1 MNIQDIARLAGV
13 SASTVSKVMNGKDR
27 DISEDTKKKVLKVI
41 EEQNYIP
48 YFKFREKEGLKN
60 RLIGLIVRRENR
72 EREAITVS
80 AEQAARSKG
89 YGLVIRYADPG
100 DDLCEYVEEMARKQ
114 VSGVMIDSEKKIS
127 CGRLESTAVYL
138 NQTKQFDR
146 HERVS
151 FYYRLSEAGRMAAE
165 RLMKEGHQKSPVLS
179 AGRTIPYW
187 RDTGWQYRAI
197 ICRFSRRG
205 PTKAN
210 RWSPVEKY
218 GIRQC
223 LTEEVTAVICGS
235 ADIACCVWKMMERTR
250 TPIPDALS
258 MIVVGDGP
266 VLKLLGDGITAVRLP
281 AGQMARNA
289 AECLTE
295 MIQAQ
300 KEMELMR
307 KFSPEIA
314 ERRSIV
320 YPAQEK
326 LGEKIIVVGSMNMD
340 VTLEASRIPVKGETQ
355 LAEKLYVFPGG
366 KGANQAVGAGKL
378 GGQVYMIGCLGNDMD
393 GRELYTSLIEN
404 HVHMDGV
411 LFDTAL
417 PSGKAYINVDQ
428 DGESTI
434 VVYQGANR
442 SLNQSQIQ
450 KCRYLFESAA
460 YCLLSME
467 IPDEIVEYTIRIC
480 RRTGTKVILKPSATE
495 RMKEELY
502 ADVEYFIPNENELH
516 LLVPGSMGIEEK
528 ARLLRE
534 KGVENVIVTLGARG
548 CYLVNGELSMYF
560 GGSGFEAVDTTGGAD
575 SFISAL
581 AVCLSEGKPL
591 VQAVRFAIYA
601 SGITVTRYGVQPALP
616 DRRAVDVYEDEIYG
630 PQTMTEERMWKSD

>member
-27 DISEDTKKKVLKVI
+27 DISEETKKKVLKVI
-41 EEQNYIP
+41 EEKHYVP

-60 RLIGLIVRRENR
+60 RLIGLIVRRDNR
-72 EREAITVS
+72 EREAITVN
-80 AEQAARSKG
+80 AEQAARLKG
-89 YGLVIRYADPG
+89 YGLVIRYAEPG
-100 DDLCEYVEEMARKQ
+100 DDLSEYVEELARKQ
-114 VSGVMIDSEKKIS
+114 VSGVIIDSEREAA
-127 CGRLESTAVYL
+127 CGRLENTAVYL
-138 NQTKQFDR
+138 NQTKEFDR
-146 HERVS
+146 RERVS
-151 FYYRLSEAGRMAAE
+151 FYYRLSEAGRIGTE
-165 RLMKEGHQKSPVLS
+165 RLIQEGHHKIACIVH
-179 AGRTIPYW
+179 R
-187 RDTGWQYRAI
+187 RDRSVMEGCKMAVQSHNLPLQPAWFYEGDNLEAI
-197 ICRFSRRG
+197 
-205 PTKAN
+205 
-210 RWSPVEKY
+210 EKY

-223 LTEEVTAVICGS
+223 LTEEMTAVICG
-235 ADIACCVWKMMERTR
+235 
-250 TPIPDALS
+250 
-258 MIVVGDGP
+258 
-266 VLKLLGDGITAVRLP
+266 
-281 AGQMARNA
+281 
-289 AECLTE
+289 
-295 MIQAQ
+295 
-300 KEMELMR
+300 
-307 KFSPEIA
+307 SPEIA

-320 YPAQEK
+320 RPAQDK

-355 LAEKLYVFPGG
+355 IAEKLYVFPGG

-393 GRELYTSLIEN
+393 GRELYTSLVEN

-411 LFDTAL
+411 LFDTVL

-428 DGESTI
+428 GGESTI

-467 IPDEIVEYTIRIC
+467 IPDEIVEYTIRTC
-480 RRTGTKVILKPSATE
+480 RRTGTEVILKPSAIE
-495 RMKEELY
+495 QVKEELY
-502 ADVEYFIPNENELH
+502 ADVSYFIPNENELH
-516 LLVPGSMGIEEK
+516 LLVPGDMSIEEK
-528 ARLLRE
+528 AELLRK
-534 KGVENVIVTLGARG
+534 KGVKNVIVTLGARG
-548 CYLVNGELSMYF
+548 CYLANGQVSMYF
-560 GGSGFEAVDTTGGAD
+560 EGSGFEAVDTTGGAD

-630 PQTMTEERMWKSD
+630 WQSTTGERT

>member
-27 DISEDTKKKVLKVI
+27 DISEETKKKVLKVI
-41 EEQNYIP
+41 EEKHYVP

-60 RLIGLIVRRENR
+60 RLIGLIVRRDNR
-72 EREAITVS
+72 EREAITVN
-80 AEQAARSKG
+80 AEQAARLKG
-89 YGLVIRYADPG
+89 YGLVIRYAEPG
-100 DDLCEYVEEMARKQ
+100 DDLSEYVEELARKQ
-114 VSGVMIDSEKKIS
+114 VPGVIIDSERKAA
-127 CGRLESTAVYL
+127 CGRLENTAVYL
-138 NQTKQFDR
+138 NQTKEFDR
-146 HERVS
+146 RERVS
-151 FYYRLSEAGRMAAE
+151 FYYRLSEAGRIGTE
-165 RLMKEGHQKSPVLS
+165 RLIQEGHHKIACIVH
-179 AGRTIPYW
+179 R
-187 RDTGWQYRAI
+187 RDRSVMEGCKMAVQSHNLPLQPAWFYEGENLEAI
-197 ICRFSRRG
+197 
-205 PTKAN
+205 
-210 RWSPVEKY
+210 EKY

-235 ADIACCVWKMMERTR
+235 
-250 TPIPDALS
+250 
-258 MIVVGDGP
+258 
-266 VLKLLGDGITAVRLP
+266 
-281 AGQMARNA
+281 
-289 AECLTE
+289 
-295 MIQAQ
+295 
-300 KEMELMR
+300 
-307 KFSPEIA
+307 PEIA

-320 YPAQEK
+320 RPAQDK

-355 LAEKLYVFPGG
+355 IAEKLYVFPGG

-393 GRELYTSLIEN
+393 GRELYTSLVEN

-411 LFDTAL
+411 LFDTVL

-428 DGESTI
+428 GGESTI

-480 RRTGTKVILKPSATE
+480 RRTGAEVILKPSATE
-495 RMKEELY
+495 QVKEELY
-502 ADVEYFIPNENELH
+502 ADVSYFIPNENELH
-516 LLVPGSMGIEEK
+516 LLVPGDMSIEEK
-528 ARLLRE
+528 AELLRK
-534 KGVENVIVTLGARG
+534 KGVKNVIVTLGARG
-548 CYLVNGELSMYF
+548 CYLANGQASMYF
-560 GGSGFEAVDTTGGAD
+560 EGSGFEAVDTTGGAD

-630 PQTMTEERMWKSD
+630 RQSTTGERT

>member
-27 DISEDTKKKVLKVI
+27 DISEETKKKVLKVI
-41 EEQNYIP
+41 EEQHYVP

-60 RLIGLIVRRENR
+60 RLIGLIVRRDNR
-72 EREAITVS
+72 ERETITVS
-80 AEQAARSKG
+80 AEQAAREKG
-89 YGLVIRYADPG
+89 FGLVIRYAGQSDE
-100 DDLCEYVEEMARKQ
+100 LSEYVEELARRQ
-114 VSGVMIDSEKKIS
+114 VSGVIIDSRKKIA
-127 CGRLESTAVYL
+127 CGRLENAAVYL
-138 NQTKQFDR
+138 NETKEFER
-146 HERVS
+146 SERVS
-151 FYYRLSEAGRMAAE
+151 FYYRLSEAGRLAAE
-165 RLMKEGHQKSPVLS
+165 RLMKEGHHKIACIVHRRDRSVLEGYRMAVQGRNLPLQPV
-179 AGRTIPYW
+179 
-187 RDTGWQYRAI
+187 
-197 ICRFSRRG
+197 
-205 PTKAN
+205 
-210 RWSPVEKY
+210 WSYEGETLEEIEKY

-235 ADIACCVWKMMERTR
+235 ADIACCVWKLMERTR

-258 MIVVGDGP
+258 VIAVGDDP
-266 VLKLLGDGITAVRLP
+266 VLEHLGDGITAIRLP
-281 AGQMARNA
+281 AAQMARDA
-289 AECLTE
+289 AGCLTE
-295 MIQAQ
+295 MIQEQ

-320 YPAQEK
+320 RPAQEK

-340 VTLEASRIPVKGETQ
+340 VTLEVSRIPVEGETQ

-393 GRELYTSLIEN
+393 GRQLYTSLTEN

-411 LFDTAL
+411 LFDTVL

-428 DGESTI
+428 NGESTI

-442 SLNQSQIQ
+442 SLNRSQIQ

-467 IPDEIVEYTIRIC
+467 IPDDIVEYTIKLC
-480 RRTGTKVILKPSATE
+480 RRTGTKVILKPSAAE
-495 RMKEELY
+495 QMKEELY
-502 ADVEYFIPNENELH
+502 EDVCYFIPNENELH
-516 LLVPGSMGIEEK
+516 LLVPGSGSMEEK
-528 ARLLRE
+528 AEFLRK

-548 CYLVNGELSMYF
+548 CYLTNENVSGYF
-560 GGSGFEAVDTTGGAD
+560 EGSGFEAVDTTGGAD

-591 VQAVRFAIYA
+591 AQAVRFAVYA

-616 DRRAVDVYEDEIYG
+616 DRRAVDIYEEEIYG
-630 PQTMTEERMWKSD
+630 RHTMTGERM

>member
-1 MNIQDIARLAGV
+1 
-13 SASTVSKVMNGKDR
+13 
-27 DISEDTKKKVLKVI
+27 
-41 EEQNYIP
+41 
-48 YFKFREKEGLKN
+48 
-60 RLIGLIVRRENR
+60 
-72 EREAITVS
+72 
-80 AEQAARSKG
+80 
-89 YGLVIRYADPG
+89 
-100 DDLCEYVEEMARKQ
+100 
-114 VSGVMIDSEKKIS
+114 
-127 CGRLESTAVYL
+127 
-138 NQTKQFDR
+138 
-146 HERVS
+146 
-151 FYYRLSEAGRMAAE
+151 
-165 RLMKEGHQKSPVLS
+165 
-179 AGRTIPYW
+179 
-187 RDTGWQYRAI
+187 
-197 ICRFSRRG
+197 
-205 PTKAN
+205 
-210 RWSPVEKY
+210 
-218 GIRQC
+218 
-223 LTEEVTAVICGS
+223 
-235 ADIACCVWKMMERTR
+235 MERTR

-314 ERRSIV
+314 ECRSIV
-320 YPAQEK
+320 HPAQEK

-516 LLVPGSMGIEEK
+516 LLVPGSMGMEEK
-528 ARLLRE
+528 ARLLE
-534 KGVENVIVTLGARG
+534 K
-548 CYLVNGELSMYF
+548 
-560 GGSGFEAVDTTGGAD
+560 
-575 SFISAL
+575 
-581 AVCLSEGKPL
+581 
-591 VQAVRFAIYA
+591 
-601 SGITVTRYGVQPALP
+601 
-616 DRRAVDVYEDEIYG
+616 
-630 PQTMTEERMWKSD
+630 

>member
-27 DISEDTKKKVLKVI
+27 DISEETKKKVLKVI
-41 EEQNYIP
+41 EEKHYVP

-60 RLIGLIVRRENR
+60 RLIGLIVRRDNR
-72 EREAITVS
+72 EREAITVN
-80 AEQAARSKG
+80 AEQAARLKG
-89 YGLVIRYADPG
+89 YGLVIRYAEPG
-100 DDLCEYVEEMARKQ
+100 DDLSEYVEELARKQ
-114 VSGVMIDSEKKIS
+114 VSGVIIDSERKAA
-127 CGRLESTAVYL
+127 CGRLENTAVYL
-138 NQTKQFDR
+138 NQTKEFDR
-146 HERVS
+146 RERVS
-151 FYYRLSEAGRMAAE
+151 FYYRLSEAGRIGTE
-165 RLMKEGHQKSPVLS
+165 RLIQEGHHKIACIVH
-179 AGRTIPYW
+179 R
-187 RDTGWQYRAI
+187 RDRSVMEGCKMAVQSHNLPLQPAWFYEGENLEAI
-197 ICRFSRRG
+197 
-205 PTKAN
+205 
-210 RWSPVEKY
+210 EKY

-235 ADIACCVWKMMERTR
+235 
-250 TPIPDALS
+250 
-258 MIVVGDGP
+258 
-266 VLKLLGDGITAVRLP
+266 
-281 AGQMARNA
+281 
-289 AECLTE
+289 
-295 MIQAQ
+295 
-300 KEMELMR
+300 
-307 KFSPEIA
+307 PEIA

-320 YPAQEK
+320 RPAQDK

-355 LAEKLYVFPGG
+355 IAEKLYVFPGG

-393 GRELYTSLIEN
+393 GRELYTSLVEN

-411 LFDTAL
+411 LFDTVL

-428 DGESTI
+428 GGESTI

-467 IPDEIVEYTIRIC
+467 IPDEIVEYTIRTC
-480 RRTGTKVILKPSATE
+480 RRTGTEVILKPSATE
-495 RMKEELY
+495 QVKEELY
-502 ADVEYFIPNENELH
+502 ADVSYFIPNENELH
-516 LLVPGSMGIEEK
+516 LLVPGDMSIEEK
-528 ARLLRE
+528 AELLRK
-534 KGVENVIVTLGARG
+534 KGVKNVIVTLGARG
-548 CYLVNGELSMYF
+548 CYLANGQVSMYF
-560 GGSGFEAVDTTGGAD
+560 EGSGFEAVDTTGGAD

-630 PQTMTEERMWKSD
+630 RQSTTGERM

>member
-27 DISEDTKKKVLKVI
+27 DISEETKKKVLKVI
-41 EEQNYIP
+41 EEKHYVP

-60 RLIGLIVRRENR
+60 RLIGLIVRRDNR
-72 EREAITVS
+72 EREAITVN
-80 AEQAARSKG
+80 AEQAARLKG
-89 YGLVIRYADPG
+89 YGLVIRYAEPG
-100 DDLCEYVEEMARKQ
+100 DDLSEYVEELARKQ
-114 VSGVMIDSEKKIS
+114 VSGVIIDSERKAA
-127 CGRLESTAVYL
+127 CGRLENTAVYL
-138 NQTKQFDR
+138 NQTKEFDR
-146 HERVS
+146 RERVS
-151 FYYRLSEAGRMAAE
+151 FYYRLSEAGRIGTE
-165 RLMKEGHQKSPVLS
+165 RLIQEGHHKIACIVH
-179 AGRTIPYW
+179 R
-187 RDTGWQYRAI
+187 RDRSVMEGCKMAVQSHNLPLQPAWFYEGENLEAI
-197 ICRFSRRG
+197 
-205 PTKAN
+205 
-210 RWSPVEKY
+210 EKY

-235 ADIACCVWKMMERTR
+235 
-250 TPIPDALS
+250 
-258 MIVVGDGP
+258 
-266 VLKLLGDGITAVRLP
+266 
-281 AGQMARNA
+281 
-289 AECLTE
+289 
-295 MIQAQ
+295 
-300 KEMELMR
+300 
-307 KFSPEIA
+307 PEIA

-320 YPAQEK
+320 RPAQDK

-355 LAEKLYVFPGG
+355 IAEKLYVFPGG

-393 GRELYTSLIEN
+393 GRELYTSLVEN

-411 LFDTAL
+411 LFDTVL

-428 DGESTI
+428 GGESTI

-467 IPDEIVEYTIRIC
+467 IPDEIVEYTIRTC
-480 RRTGTKVILKPSATE
+480 RRTGTEVILKPSATE
-495 RMKEELY
+495 QVKEELY
-502 ADVEYFIPNENELH
+502 ADVSYFIPNENELH
-516 LLVPGSMGIEEK
+516 LLVPGDMSIEEK
-528 ARLLRE
+528 AELLRK
-534 KGVENVIVTLGARG
+534 KGVKNVIVTLGARG
-548 CYLVNGELSMYF
+548 CYLANGQVSMYF
-560 GGSGFEAVDTTGGAD
+560 EGSGFEAVDTTGGAD

-630 PQTMTEERMWKSD
+630 RQSTTGERT

>member
-27 DISEDTKKKVLKVI
+27 DISEETKKKVLKVI
-41 EEQNYIP
+41 EEKHYVP

-60 RLIGLIVRRENR
+60 RLIGLIVRKDNR
-72 EREAITVS
+72 EREAITVN
-80 AEQAARSKG
+80 AEQAARLKG
-89 YGLVIRYADPG
+89 YGLVIRYAEPG
-100 DDLCEYVEEMARKQ
+100 DDLSEYVEELARKQ
-114 VSGVMIDSEKKIS
+114 VSGVIIDSEREAA
-127 CGRLESTAVYL
+127 CGRLENTAVYL
-138 NQTKQFDR
+138 NQTKEFDR
-146 HERVS
+146 RERVS
-151 FYYRLSEAGRMAAE
+151 FYYRLSEAGRIGTE
-165 RLMKEGHQKSPVLS
+165 RLIQEGHHKIACIVH
-179 AGRTIPYW
+179 R
-187 RDTGWQYRAI
+187 RDRSVMEGCKMAVQSHNLPLQPAWFYEGENLEAI
-197 ICRFSRRG
+197 
-205 PTKAN
+205 
-210 RWSPVEKY
+210 EKY

-235 ADIACCVWKMMERTR
+235 
-250 TPIPDALS
+250 
-258 MIVVGDGP
+258 
-266 VLKLLGDGITAVRLP
+266 
-281 AGQMARNA
+281 
-289 AECLTE
+289 
-295 MIQAQ
+295 
-300 KEMELMR
+300 
-307 KFSPEIA
+307 PEIA

-320 YPAQEK
+320 RPAQDK

-355 LAEKLYVFPGG
+355 IAEKLYVFPGG

-393 GRELYTSLIEN
+393 GRELYTSLVEN

-411 LFDTAL
+411 LFDTVL

-428 DGESTI
+428 GGESTI

-467 IPDEIVEYTIRIC
+467 IPDEIVEYTIRTC
-480 RRTGTKVILKPSATE
+480 RRTGTEVILKPSATE
-495 RMKEELY
+495 QVKEELY
-502 ADVEYFIPNENELH
+502 ADVSYFIPNENELH
-516 LLVPGSMGIEEK
+516 LLVPGDISIEEK
-528 ARLLRE
+528 AELLRK
-534 KGVENVIVTLGARG
+534 KGVKNVIVTLGARG
-548 CYLVNGELSMYF
+548 CYLANGQVSMYF
-560 GGSGFEAVDTTGGAD
+560 EGSGFEAVDTTGGAD

-630 PQTMTEERMWKSD
+630 RQSTTGERM

>member
-27 DISEDTKKKVLKVI
+27 DISEETKKKVLKVI
-41 EEQNYIP
+41 EEKHYVP

-60 RLIGLIVRRENR
+60 RLIGLIVRRDNR
-72 EREAITVS
+72 EREAITVN
-80 AEQAARSKG
+80 AEQAARLKG
-89 YGLVIRYADPG
+89 YGLVIRYAEPG
-100 DDLCEYVEEMARKQ
+100 DDLSEYVEELARKQ
-114 VSGVMIDSEKKIS
+114 VSGVIIDSERKAA
-127 CGRLESTAVYL
+127 CGRLENTAVYL
-138 NQTKQFDR
+138 NQTKEFDR
-146 HERVS
+146 RERVS
-151 FYYRLSEAGRMAAE
+151 FYYRLSEAGRIGTE
-165 RLMKEGHQKSPVLS
+165 RLIQEGHHKIACIVH
-179 AGRTIPYW
+179 R
-187 RDTGWQYRAI
+187 RDRSVMEGCKMAVQSHNLPLQPAWFYEGENLEAI
-197 ICRFSRRG
+197 
-205 PTKAN
+205 
-210 RWSPVEKY
+210 EKY

-235 ADIACCVWKMMERTR
+235 
-250 TPIPDALS
+250 
-258 MIVVGDGP
+258 
-266 VLKLLGDGITAVRLP
+266 
-281 AGQMARNA
+281 
-289 AECLTE
+289 
-295 MIQAQ
+295 
-300 KEMELMR
+300 
-307 KFSPEIA
+307 PEIA

-320 YPAQEK
+320 RPAQDK

-355 LAEKLYVFPGG
+355 IAEKLYVFPGG

-393 GRELYTSLIEN
+393 GRELYTSLVEN

-411 LFDTAL
+411 LFDTVL

-428 DGESTI
+428 GGESTI

-480 RRTGTKVILKPSATE
+480 RRTGAEVILKPSATE
-495 RMKEELY
+495 QVKEELY
-502 ADVEYFIPNENELH
+502 ADVSYFIPNENELH
-516 LLVPGSMGIEEK
+516 LLVPGDMSIEEK
-528 ARLLRE
+528 AELLRK
-534 KGVENVIVTLGARG
+534 KGVKNVIVTLGARG
-548 CYLVNGELSMYF
+548 CYLANGQVSMYF
-560 GGSGFEAVDTTGGAD
+560 EGSGFEAVDTTGGAD

-630 PQTMTEERMWKSD
+630 RQSTTGERT

>member
-27 DISEDTKKKVLKVI
+27 DISEETKKKVLKVI
-41 EEQNYIP
+41 EEKHYVP

-60 RLIGLIVRRENR
+60 RLIGLIVRRDNR
-72 EREAITVS
+72 EREAITVN
-80 AEQAARSKG
+80 AEQAARLKG
-89 YGLVIRYADPG
+89 YGLVIRYAEPG
-100 DDLCEYVEEMARKQ
+100 DDLSEYVEELARKQ
-114 VSGVMIDSEKKIS
+114 VSGVIIDSEREAA
-127 CGRLESTAVYL
+127 CGRLENTAVYL
-138 NQTKQFDR
+138 NQTKEFDR
-146 HERVS
+146 RERVS
-151 FYYRLSEAGRMAAE
+151 FYYRLSEAGRIGTE
-165 RLMKEGHQKSPVLS
+165 RLIQEGHHKIACIVH
-179 AGRTIPYW
+179 R
-187 RDTGWQYRAI
+187 RDRSVMEGCKMAVQSHNLPLQPAWFYEGENLEAI
-197 ICRFSRRG
+197 
-205 PTKAN
+205 
-210 RWSPVEKY
+210 EKY

-235 ADIACCVWKMMERTR
+235 
-250 TPIPDALS
+250 
-258 MIVVGDGP
+258 
-266 VLKLLGDGITAVRLP
+266 
-281 AGQMARNA
+281 
-289 AECLTE
+289 
-295 MIQAQ
+295 
-300 KEMELMR
+300 
-307 KFSPEIA
+307 PEIA

-320 YPAQEK
+320 RPAQDK

-355 LAEKLYVFPGG
+355 IAEKLYVFPGG

-393 GRELYTSLIEN
+393 GRELYTSLVEN

-411 LFDTAL
+411 LFDTVL

-428 DGESTI
+428 GGESTI

-467 IPDEIVEYTIRIC
+467 IPDEIVEYTIRTC
-480 RRTGTKVILKPSATE
+480 RRTGTEVILKPSAIE
-495 RMKEELY
+495 QVKEELY
-502 ADVEYFIPNENELH
+502 ADVSYFIPNENELH
-516 LLVPGSMGIEEK
+516 LLVPGDMSIEEK
-528 ARLLRE
+528 AELLRK
-534 KGVENVIVTLGARG
+534 KGVKNVIVTLGARG
-548 CYLVNGELSMYF
+548 CYLANGQVSMYF
-560 GGSGFEAVDTTGGAD
+560 EGSGFEAVDTTGGAD

-630 PQTMTEERMWKSD
+630 RQSTTGERT

>member
-27 DISEDTKKKVLKVI
+27 DISEETKKKVLKVI
-41 EEQNYIP
+41 EEKHYVP

-60 RLIGLIVRRENR
+60 RLIGLIVRRDNR
-72 EREAITVS
+72 EREAITVN
-80 AEQAARSKG
+80 AEQAARLKG
-89 YGLVIRYADPG
+89 YGLVIRYAEPG
-100 DDLCEYVEEMARKQ
+100 DDLSEYVEELARKQ
-114 VSGVMIDSEKKIS
+114 VSGVIIDSERKAA
-127 CGRLESTAVYL
+127 CGRLENTAVYL
-138 NQTKQFDR
+138 NQTKEFDWR
-146 HERVS
+146 ERVS
-151 FYYRLSEAGRMAAE
+151 FYYRLSEAGRIGTE
-165 RLMKEGHQKSPVLS
+165 RLIQEGHHKIACIVH
-179 AGRTIPYW
+179 R
-187 RDTGWQYRAI
+187 RDRSVMEGCKMAVQSHNLPLQPAWFYEGENLEAI
-197 ICRFSRRG
+197 
-205 PTKAN
+205 
-210 RWSPVEKY
+210 EKY

-235 ADIACCVWKMMERTR
+235 
-250 TPIPDALS
+250 
-258 MIVVGDGP
+258 
-266 VLKLLGDGITAVRLP
+266 
-281 AGQMARNA
+281 
-289 AECLTE
+289 
-295 MIQAQ
+295 
-300 KEMELMR
+300 
-307 KFSPEIA
+307 PEIA

-320 YPAQEK
+320 RPAQDK

-355 LAEKLYVFPGG
+355 IAEKLYVFPGG

-393 GRELYTSLIEN
+393 GRELYTSLVEN

-411 LFDTAL
+411 LFDTVL

-428 DGESTI
+428 GGESTI

-467 IPDEIVEYTIRIC
+467 IPDEIVEYTIRTC
-480 RRTGTKVILKPSATE
+480 RRTGTEVILKPSATE
-495 RMKEELY
+495 QVKEELY
-502 ADVEYFIPNENELH
+502 ADVSYFIPNENELH
-516 LLVPGSMGIEEK
+516 LLVPGDMSIEEK
-528 ARLLRE
+528 AELLRK
-534 KGVENVIVTLGARG
+534 KGVKNVIVTLGARG
-548 CYLVNGELSMYF
+548 CYLANGQVSMYF
-560 GGSGFEAVDTTGGAD
+560 EGSGFEAVDTTGGAD

-630 PQTMTEERMWKSD
+630 RQSTTGERT

>member
-27 DISEDTKKKVLKVI
+27 DISEETKKKVLKVI
-41 EEQNYIP
+41 EEKHYVP

-60 RLIGLIVRRENR
+60 RLIGLIVRRDNR
-72 EREAITVS
+72 EREAITVN
-80 AEQAARSKG
+80 AEQAARLKG
-89 YGLVIRYADPG
+89 YGLVIRYAEPG
-100 DDLCEYVEEMARKQ
+100 DDLSEYVEELARKQ
-114 VSGVMIDSEKKIS
+114 VSGVIIDSERKAA
-127 CGRLESTAVYL
+127 CGRLENTAVYL
-138 NQTKQFDR
+138 NQTKEFDR
-146 HERVS
+146 RERVS
-151 FYYRLSEAGRMAAE
+151 FYYRLSEAGRIGTE
-165 RLMKEGHQKSPVLS
+165 RLIQEGHHKIACIVH
-179 AGRTIPYW
+179 R
-187 RDTGWQYRAI
+187 RDRSVMEGCKMAVQSHNLPLQPAWFYEGENLEAI
-197 ICRFSRRG
+197 
-205 PTKAN
+205 
-210 RWSPVEKY
+210 EKY

-235 ADIACCVWKMMERTR
+235 
-250 TPIPDALS
+250 
-258 MIVVGDGP
+258 
-266 VLKLLGDGITAVRLP
+266 
-281 AGQMARNA
+281 
-289 AECLTE
+289 
-295 MIQAQ
+295 
-300 KEMELMR
+300 
-307 KFSPEIA
+307 PEIA

-320 YPAQEK
+320 RPAQDK

-355 LAEKLYVFPGG
+355 IAEKLYVFPGG

-393 GRELYTSLIEN
+393 GRELYTSLVEN

-411 LFDTAL
+411 LFDTVL

-428 DGESTI
+428 GGESTI

-467 IPDEIVEYTIRIC
+467 IPDEIVEYTIRTC
-480 RRTGTKVILKPSATE
+480 RRTGTEVILKPSATE
-495 RMKEELY
+495 QVKEELY
-502 ADVEYFIPNENELH
+502 ADVSYFIPNENELH
-516 LLVPGSMGIEEK
+516 LLVPGDMSIEEK
-528 ARLLRE
+528 AELLRK
-534 KGVENVIVTLGARG
+534 KGVKNVIVTLGARG
-548 CYLVNGELSMYF
+548 CYLANGQVSMYF
-560 GGSGFEAVDTTGGAD
+560 EGSGFEAVDTTGGAD

-591 VQAVRFAIYA
+591 VQAVRLAIYA

-630 PQTMTEERMWKSD
+630 RQSTTGERT

>member
-27 DISEDTKKKVLKVI
+27 DISEETKKKVLKVI
-41 EEQNYIP
+41 EEKHYVP

-60 RLIGLIVRRENR
+60 RLIGLIVRRDNR
-72 EREAITVS
+72 EREAITVN
-80 AEQAARSKG
+80 AEQAARLKG
-89 YGLVIRYADPG
+89 YGLVIRYAEPG
-100 DDLCEYVEEMARKQ
+100 DDLSEYVEELARKQ
-114 VSGVMIDSEKKIS
+114 VSGVIIDSERKAA
-127 CGRLESTAVYL
+127 CGRLENTAVYL
-138 NQTKQFDR
+138 NQTKEFDR
-146 HERVS
+146 RERVS
-151 FYYRLSEAGRMAAE
+151 FYYRLSEAGRIGTE
-165 RLMKEGHQKSPVLS
+165 RLIQEGHHKIACIVH
-179 AGRTIPYW
+179 R
-187 RDTGWQYRAI
+187 RDRSVMEGCKMAVQSHNLPLQPAWFYEGENLEAI
-197 ICRFSRRG
+197 
-205 PTKAN
+205 
-210 RWSPVEKY
+210 EKY

-235 ADIACCVWKMMERTR
+235 
-250 TPIPDALS
+250 
-258 MIVVGDGP
+258 
-266 VLKLLGDGITAVRLP
+266 
-281 AGQMARNA
+281 
-289 AECLTE
+289 
-295 MIQAQ
+295 
-300 KEMELMR
+300 
-307 KFSPEIA
+307 PEIA

-320 YPAQEK
+320 RPAQDK

-355 LAEKLYVFPGG
+355 IAEKLYVFPGG

-393 GRELYTSLIEN
+393 GRELYTSLVEN

-411 LFDTAL
+411 LFDTVL

-428 DGESTI
+428 GGESTI

-480 RRTGTKVILKPSATE
+480 RRTGAEVILKPSATE
-495 RMKEELY
+495 QVKEELY
-502 ADVEYFIPNENELH
+502 ADVSYFIPNENELH
-516 LLVPGSMGIEEK
+516 LLVPGDMSIEEK
-528 ARLLRE
+528 AELLRK
-534 KGVENVIVTLGARG
+534 KGVKNVIVTLGARG
-548 CYLVNGELSMYF
+548 CYLANGQASMYF
-560 GGSGFEAVDTTGGAD
+560 EGSGFEAVDTTGGAD

-630 PQTMTEERMWKSD
+630 RQSTTGERT

>member
-27 DISEDTKKKVLKVI
+27 DISEETKKKVLKVI
-41 EEQNYIP
+41 EEKHYVP

-60 RLIGLIVRRENR
+60 RLIGLIVRRDNR
-72 EREAITVS
+72 EREAITVN
-80 AEQAARSKG
+80 AEQAARLKG
-89 YGLVIRYADPG
+89 YGLVIRYAEPG
-100 DDLCEYVEEMARKQ
+100 DDLSEYVEELARKQ
-114 VSGVMIDSEKKIS
+114 VSGVIIDSEREAA
-127 CGRLESTAVYL
+127 CGRLENTAVYL
-138 NQTKQFDR
+138 NQTKEFDR
-146 HERVS
+146 RERVS
-151 FYYRLSEAGRMAAE
+151 FYYRLSEAGRIGTE
-165 RLMKEGHQKSPVLS
+165 RLIQEGHHKIACIVH
-179 AGRTIPYW
+179 R
-187 RDTGWQYRAI
+187 RDRSVMEGCKMAVQSHNLPLQPAWFYEGENLEAI
-197 ICRFSRRG
+197 
-205 PTKAN
+205 
-210 RWSPVEKY
+210 EKY

-235 ADIACCVWKMMERTR
+235 
-250 TPIPDALS
+250 
-258 MIVVGDGP
+258 
-266 VLKLLGDGITAVRLP
+266 
-281 AGQMARNA
+281 
-289 AECLTE
+289 
-295 MIQAQ
+295 
-300 KEMELMR
+300 
-307 KFSPEIA
+307 PEIA

-320 YPAQEK
+320 RPAQDK

-355 LAEKLYVFPGG
+355 IAEKLYVFPGG

-393 GRELYTSLIEN
+393 GRELYTSLVEN

-411 LFDTAL
+411 LFDTVL

-428 DGESTI
+428 GGESTI

-467 IPDEIVEYTIRIC
+467 IPDEIVEYTIRTC
-480 RRTGTKVILKPSATE
+480 RRTGTEVILKPSATE
-495 RMKEELY
+495 QVKEELY
-502 ADVEYFIPNENELH
+502 ADVSYFIPNENELH
-516 LLVPGSMGIEEK
+516 LLVPGDMSIEEK
-528 ARLLRE
+528 AELLRK
-534 KGVENVIVTLGARG
+534 KGVKNVIVTLGARG
-548 CYLVNGELSMYF
+548 CYLANGQVSMYF
-560 GGSGFEAVDTTGGAD
+560 EGSGFEAVDTTGGAD

-601 SGITVTRYGVQPALP
+601 SGITVTRYGVQPALS

-630 PQTMTEERMWKSD
+630 RQSTTGERT

>member
-27 DISEDTKKKVLKVI
+27 DISEETKKKVLKVI
-41 EEQNYIP
+41 EEKHYVP

-60 RLIGLIVRRENR
+60 RLIGLIVRRDNR
-72 EREAITVS
+72 EREAITVN
-80 AEQAARSKG
+80 AEQAARLKG
-89 YGLVIRYADPG
+89 YGLVIRYAEPG
-100 DDLCEYVEEMARKQ
+100 DDLSEYVEELARKQ
-114 VSGVMIDSEKKIS
+114 VSGVIIDSERKAA
-127 CGRLESTAVYL
+127 CGRLENTAVYL
-138 NQTKQFDR
+138 NQTKEFDR
-146 HERVS
+146 RERVS
-151 FYYRLSEAGRMAAE
+151 FYYRLSEAGRIGTE
-165 RLMKEGHQKSPVLS
+165 RLIQEGHHKIACIVH
-179 AGRTIPYW
+179 R
-187 RDTGWQYRAI
+187 RDRSVMEGCKMAVQSHNLPLQPAWFYEGENLEAI
-197 ICRFSRRG
+197 
-205 PTKAN
+205 
-210 RWSPVEKY
+210 EKY

-235 ADIACCVWKMMERTR
+235 
-250 TPIPDALS
+250 
-258 MIVVGDGP
+258 
-266 VLKLLGDGITAVRLP
+266 
-281 AGQMARNA
+281 
-289 AECLTE
+289 
-295 MIQAQ
+295 
-300 KEMELMR
+300 
-307 KFSPEIA
+307 PEIA

-320 YPAQEK
+320 RPAQDK

-355 LAEKLYVFPGG
+355 IAEKLYVFPGG

-393 GRELYTSLIEN
+393 GRELYTSLVEN

-411 LFDTAL
+411 LFDTVL

-428 DGESTI
+428 GGESTI

-480 RRTGTKVILKPSATE
+480 RRTGAEVILKPSATE
-495 RMKEELY
+495 QVKEELY
-502 ADVEYFIPNENELH
+502 ADVSYFIPNENELH
-516 LLVPGSMGIEEK
+516 LLVPGDMSIEEK
-528 ARLLRE
+528 AELLRK
-534 KGVENVIVTLGARG
+534 KGVKNVIVTLGARG
-548 CYLVNGELSMYF
+548 CYLANGQASMYF
-560 GGSGFEAVDTTGGAD
+560 EGSGFEAVDTTGGAD

-601 SGITVTRYGVQPALP
+601 SGITVTRYGVQPALS

-630 PQTMTEERMWKSD
+630 RQSTTGERT

>member
-27 DISEDTKKKVLKVI
+27 DISEETKKKVLKVI
-41 EEQNYIP
+41 EEKHYVP

-60 RLIGLIVRRENR
+60 RLIGLIVRRDNR
-72 EREAITVS
+72 EREAITVN
-80 AEQAARSKG
+80 AEQAARLKG
-89 YGLVIRYADPG
+89 YGLVIRYAEPG
-100 DDLCEYVEEMARKQ
+100 DDLSEYVEELARKQ
-114 VSGVMIDSEKKIS
+114 VSGVIIDSEREAA
-127 CGRLESTAVYL
+127 CGRLENTAVYL
-138 NQTKQFDR
+138 NQTKEFDR
-146 HERVS
+146 RERVS
-151 FYYRLSEAGRMAAE
+151 FYYRLSEAGRIGTE
-165 RLMKEGHQKSPVLS
+165 RLIQEGHHKIACIVH
-179 AGRTIPYW
+179 R
-187 RDTGWQYRAI
+187 RDRSVMEGCKMAVQSHNLPLQPAWFYEGENLEAI
-197 ICRFSRRG
+197 
-205 PTKAN
+205 
-210 RWSPVEKY
+210 EKY

-235 ADIACCVWKMMERTR
+235 
-250 TPIPDALS
+250 
-258 MIVVGDGP
+258 
-266 VLKLLGDGITAVRLP
+266 
-281 AGQMARNA
+281 
-289 AECLTE
+289 
-295 MIQAQ
+295 
-300 KEMELMR
+300 
-307 KFSPEIA
+307 PEIA

-320 YPAQEK
+320 RPAQDK

-355 LAEKLYVFPGG
+355 IAEKLYVFPGG

-393 GRELYTSLIEN
+393 GRELYTSLVEN

-411 LFDTAL
+411 LFDTVL

-428 DGESTI
+428 GGESTI

-467 IPDEIVEYTIRIC
+467 IPDEIVEYTIRTC
-480 RRTGTKVILKPSATE
+480 RRTGTEVILKPSATE
-495 RMKEELY
+495 QVKEELY
-502 ADVEYFIPNENELH
+502 ADVSYFIPNENELH
-516 LLVPGSMGIEEK
+516 LLVPGDMSIEEK
-528 ARLLRE
+528 AELLRK
-534 KGVENVIVTLGARG
+534 KGVKNVIVTLGARG
-548 CYLVNGELSMYF
+548 CYLANGQVSMYF
-560 GGSGFEAVDTTGGAD
+560 EGSGFEAVDTTGGAD

-630 PQTMTEERMWKSD
+630 RQSTTGERM

>member
-27 DISEDTKKKVLKVI
+27 DISEETKKKVLKVI
-41 EEQNYIP
+41 EEKHYVP

-60 RLIGLIVRRENR
+60 RLIGLIVRRDNR
-72 EREAITVS
+72 EREAITVN
-80 AEQAARSKG
+80 AEQAARLKG
-89 YGLVIRYADPG
+89 YGLVIRYAEPG
-100 DDLCEYVEEMARKQ
+100 DDLSEYVEELARKQ
-114 VSGVMIDSEKKIS
+114 VSGVIIDSERKAA
-127 CGRLESTAVYL
+127 CGRLENTAVYL
-138 NQTKQFDR
+138 NQTKEFDR
-146 HERVS
+146 RERVS
-151 FYYRLSEAGRMAAE
+151 FYYRLSEAGRIGTE
-165 RLMKEGHQKSPVLS
+165 RLIQEGHHKIACIVH
-179 AGRTIPYW
+179 R
-187 RDTGWQYRAI
+187 RDRSVMEGCKMAVQSHNLPLQPAWFYEGENLEAI
-197 ICRFSRRG
+197 
-205 PTKAN
+205 
-210 RWSPVEKY
+210 EKY

-235 ADIACCVWKMMERTR
+235 
-250 TPIPDALS
+250 
-258 MIVVGDGP
+258 
-266 VLKLLGDGITAVRLP
+266 
-281 AGQMARNA
+281 
-289 AECLTE
+289 
-295 MIQAQ
+295 
-300 KEMELMR
+300 
-307 KFSPEIA
+307 PEIA

-320 YPAQEK
+320 RPAQDK

-355 LAEKLYVFPGG
+355 IAEKLYVFPGG

-393 GRELYTSLIEN
+393 GRELYTSLVEN

-411 LFDTAL
+411 LFDTVL

-428 DGESTI
+428 GGESTI

-467 IPDEIVEYTIRIC
+467 IPDEIVEYTIRTC
-480 RRTGTKVILKPSATE
+480 RRTGTEVILKPSATE
-495 RMKEELY
+495 QVKEELY
-502 ADVEYFIPNENELH
+502 ADVSYFIPNENELH
-516 LLVPGSMGIEEK
+516 LLVPGDMSIEEK
-528 ARLLRE
+528 AELLRK
-534 KGVENVIVTLGARG
+534 KGVKNVIVTLGARG
-548 CYLVNGELSMYF
+548 CYLANGQVSMYF
-560 GGSGFEAVDTTGGAD
+560 EGSGFEAVDTTGGAD

-630 PQTMTEERMWKSD
+630 WQSTTGERT

>member
-27 DISEDTKKKVLKVI
+27 DISEETKKKVLKVI
-41 EEQNYIP
+41 EEKHYVP

-60 RLIGLIVRRENR
+60 RLIGLIVRRDNR
-72 EREAITVS
+72 EREAITVN
-80 AEQAARSKG
+80 AEQAARLKG
-89 YGLVIRYADPG
+89 YGLVIRYAEPG
-100 DDLCEYVEEMARKQ
+100 DDLSEYVEELARKQ
-114 VSGVMIDSEKKIS
+114 VSGVIIDSERKAA
-127 CGRLESTAVYL
+127 CGRLENTAVYL
-138 NQTKQFDR
+138 NQTKEFDR
-146 HERVS
+146 RERVS
-151 FYYRLSEAGRMAAE
+151 FYYRLSEAGRIGTE
-165 RLMKEGHQKSPVLS
+165 RLIQEGHHKIACIVH
-179 AGRTIPYW
+179 R
-187 RDTGWQYRAI
+187 RDRSVMEGCKMAVQSHNLPLQPAWFYEGENLEAI
-197 ICRFSRRG
+197 
-205 PTKAN
+205 
-210 RWSPVEKY
+210 EKY

-235 ADIACCVWKMMERTR
+235 
-250 TPIPDALS
+250 
-258 MIVVGDGP
+258 
-266 VLKLLGDGITAVRLP
+266 
-281 AGQMARNA
+281 
-289 AECLTE
+289 
-295 MIQAQ
+295 
-300 KEMELMR
+300 
-307 KFSPEIA
+307 PEIA

-320 YPAQEK
+320 RPAQDK

-355 LAEKLYVFPGG
+355 IAEKLYVFPGG

-393 GRELYTSLIEN
+393 GRELYTSLVEN

-411 LFDTAL
+411 LFDTVL

-428 DGESTI
+428 GGESTI

-467 IPDEIVEYTIRIC
+467 IPDEIVEYTIRTC
-480 RRTGTKVILKPSATE
+480 RRTGTEVILKPSATE
-495 RMKEELY
+495 QVKEELY
-502 ADVEYFIPNENELH
+502 ADVSYFIPNENELH
-516 LLVPGSMGIEEK
+516 LLVPGDMSIEEK
-528 ARLLRE
+528 AELLRK
-534 KGVENVIVTLGARG
+534 KGVKNVIVTLGARG
-548 CYLVNGELSMYF
+548 CYLANGQASMYF
-560 GGSGFEAVDTTGGAD
+560 EGSGFEAVDTTGGAD

-630 PQTMTEERMWKSD
+630 RQSTTGERT

>member
-27 DISEDTKKKVLKVI
+27 DISEETKKKVLKVI
-41 EEQNYIP
+41 EEKHYVP

-60 RLIGLIVRRENR
+60 RLIGLIVRRDNR
-72 EREAITVS
+72 EREAITVN
-80 AEQAARSKG
+80 AEQAARLKG
-89 YGLVIRYADPG
+89 YGLVIRYAEPG
-100 DDLCEYVEEMARKQ
+100 DDLSEYAEELARKQ
-114 VSGVMIDSEKKIS
+114 VSGVIIDSERKAA
-127 CGRLESTAVYL
+127 CGRLENTAVYL
-138 NQTKQFDR
+138 NQTKEFDR
-146 HERVS
+146 RERVS
-151 FYYRLSEAGRMAAE
+151 FYYRLSEAGRIGTE
-165 RLMKEGHQKSPVLS
+165 RLIQEGHHKIACIVH
-179 AGRTIPYW
+179 R
-187 RDTGWQYRAI
+187 RDRSVMEGCKMAVQSHNLPLQPAWFYEGENLEAI
-197 ICRFSRRG
+197 
-205 PTKAN
+205 
-210 RWSPVEKY
+210 EKY

-235 ADIACCVWKMMERTR
+235 
-250 TPIPDALS
+250 
-258 MIVVGDGP
+258 
-266 VLKLLGDGITAVRLP
+266 
-281 AGQMARNA
+281 
-289 AECLTE
+289 
-295 MIQAQ
+295 
-300 KEMELMR
+300 
-307 KFSPEIA
+307 PEIA

-320 YPAQEK
+320 RPAQDK

-355 LAEKLYVFPGG
+355 IAEKLYVFPGG
-366 KGANQAVGAGKL
+366 KGANQAVAAGKL

-393 GRELYTSLIEN
+393 GRELYTSLVEN

-411 LFDTAL
+411 LFDTVL

-428 DGESTI
+428 GGESTI

-467 IPDEIVEYTIRIC
+467 IPDEIVEYTIRTC
-480 RRTGTKVILKPSATE
+480 RRTGTEVILKPSATE
-495 RMKEELY
+495 QVKEELY
-502 ADVEYFIPNENELH
+502 ADVSYFIPNENELH
-516 LLVPGSMGIEEK
+516 LLVPGDMSIEEK
-528 ARLLRE
+528 AELLRK
-534 KGVENVIVTLGARG
+534 KGVKNVIVTLGARG
-548 CYLVNGELSMYF
+548 CYLANGQVSMYF
-560 GGSGFEAVDTTGGAD
+560 EGSGFEAVDTTGGAD

-630 PQTMTEERMWKSD
+630 RQSTTGERM

>member
-27 DISEDTKKKVLKVI
+27 DISEETKKKVLKVI
-41 EEQNYIP
+41 EEKHYVP

-60 RLIGLIVRRENR
+60 RLIGLIVRRDNR
-72 EREAITVS
+72 EREAITVN
-80 AEQAARSKG
+80 AEQAARLKG
-89 YGLVIRYADPG
+89 YGLVIRYAEPG
-100 DDLCEYVEEMARKQ
+100 DDLSEYVEELARKQ
-114 VSGVMIDSEKKIS
+114 VSGVIIDSEREAA
-127 CGRLESTAVYL
+127 CGRLENTAVYL
-138 NQTKQFDR
+138 NQTKEFDR
-146 HERVS
+146 RERVS
-151 FYYRLSEAGRMAAE
+151 FYYRLSEAGRIGTE
-165 RLMKEGHQKSPVLS
+165 RLIQEGHHKIACIVH
-179 AGRTIPYW
+179 R
-187 RDTGWQYRAI
+187 RDRSVMEGCKMAVQSHNLPLQPAWFYEGENLEAI
-197 ICRFSRRG
+197 
-205 PTKAN
+205 
-210 RWSPVEKY
+210 EKY

-235 ADIACCVWKMMERTR
+235 
-250 TPIPDALS
+250 
-258 MIVVGDGP
+258 
-266 VLKLLGDGITAVRLP
+266 
-281 AGQMARNA
+281 
-289 AECLTE
+289 
-295 MIQAQ
+295 
-300 KEMELMR
+300 
-307 KFSPEIA
+307 PEIA

-320 YPAQEK
+320 RPAQDK

-355 LAEKLYVFPGG
+355 IAEKLYVFPGG

-393 GRELYTSLIEN
+393 GRELYTSLVEN

-411 LFDTAL
+411 LFDTVL

-428 DGESTI
+428 GGESTI

-467 IPDEIVEYTIRIC
+467 IPDEIVEYTIRTC
-480 RRTGTKVILKPSATE
+480 RRTGTEVILKPSAIE
-495 RMKEELY
+495 QVKEELY
-502 ADVEYFIPNENELH
+502 ADVSYFIPNENELH
-516 LLVPGSMGIEEK
+516 LLVPGDMSIEEK
-528 ARLLRE
+528 AELLRK
-534 KGVENVIVTLGARG
+534 KGVKNVIVTLGARG
-548 CYLVNGELSMYF
+548 CYLANGQVSMYF
-560 GGSGFEAVDTTGGAD
+560 EGSGFEAVDTTGGAD

-630 PQTMTEERMWKSD
+630 WQSTTGERT